1 MTLRLNSE
9 HKKNFRG
16 TAKTML
22 ISSGEKAIVNDIF
35 DKWNISMRCRIMA
48 CLFKNCFIYLFFLI
62 VEQVFSIFSCKMS
75 NVNKVAD
82 EIKMSFERPNDQ
94 EGGQNLFFHKD
105 YKLDFAGVNPIAKPE
120 SESEL
125 QKTHT
130 YLWIRWV
137 QCHLYLLTEDA
148 IIQLT
153 MLTTCPSIKN
163 IL

>member
-1 MTLRLNSE
+1 MRKGESVD
-9 HKKNFRG
+9 G
-16 TAKTML
+16 AKFKTF
-22 ISSGEKAIVNDIF
+22 ND
-35 DKWNISMRCRIMA
+35 SPP
-48 CLFKNCFIYLFFLI
+48 CFIYLFFLI

-94 EGGQNLFFHKD
+94 KGGQNLFFNKY

-130 YLWIRWV
+130 YL
-137 QCHLYLLTEDA
+137 
-148 IIQLT
+148 
-153 MLTTCPSIKN
+153 
-163 IL
+163 